1 MKRTALKSRGINPAP
16 SDAVPADIDLIR
28 YSNFIFKNCRDT
40 GVFFCKLRVVSINSE
55 PIAKWK

>member
-28 YSNFIFKNCRDT
+28 YSNFYFQ
-40 GVFFCKLRVVSINSE
+40 KL
-55 PIAKWK
+55 